1 MPRILVIED
10 DVQLRQMLAIALGKA
25 SYVVVECED
34 GRKGI
39 EAHEK
44 QPVDLVITDL
54 IMPEMEGIET
64 IHRLRQLSPT
74 VPIIAISGGGRV
86 TPDSYLSIARHMGA
100 SEVLTKPFELSQL
113 CAMVGELLDRNRTG
127 TPATRT

>member
-10 DVQLRQMLAIALGKA
+10 EPLLRQMIGIALSKA
-25 SYVVVECED
+25 NYVVVECED

-64 IHRLRQLSPT
+64 IRCLRKLSPT
-74 VPIIAISGGGRV
+74 LPIIAISGGGRV
-86 TPDSYLSIARHMGA
+86 TPESYLSIARRMGA
-100 SEVLTKPFELSQL
+100 TKVLAKPF
-113 CAMVGELLDRNRTG
+113 
-127 TPATRT
+127 

>member
-10 DVQLRQMLAIALGKA
+10 EPLLRQMIGIALSKA
-25 SYVVVECED
+25 NYVVVECED

-64 IHRLRQLSPT
+64 IRCLRKLSPT
-74 VPIIAISGGGRV
+74 LPIIAISGGGRV
-86 TPDSYLSIARHMGA
+86 TPESYLSIARRMGA
-100 SEVLTKPFELSQL
+100 TKVLAKPFELTLL
-113 CAMVGELLDRNRTG
+113 CATVAELLD
-127 TPATRT
+127 